1 MWKYNYTYS
10 SSLCHHGILGQKWGK
25 RNGPPYPLGSSKHSA
40 AERKAG
46 WRKSLSNNKNES
58 KTLTSNGKKEYNKNK
73 DEKKEFHLTDKQKK
87 AIKIGAAVAV
97 TALAAYGTYRLA
109 KSGKLNEIALI
120 GKNKVNSMLAGN
132 AEDVVNSA
140 NGNVKRLAHNE
151 PLSDV
156 LKNTNPLR
164 GTRAGENNCSVCGIT
179 AFLRMH
185 GYDVTA
191 KGTGGE
197 KQNLGGLVETCFKNV
212 KVLDGSATK
221 FGRSRNDA
229 AEMLLKRYGQNAE
242 GVCNIQWKGRP
253 DGHVFNWKIK
263 DGVVSFFDAQNG
275 WDDAT
280 VSNSFWGKIDPQG
293 FLQLARLDNAEIN
306 LDAIKA
312 FVN

>member
-1 MWKYNYTYS
+1 MNS
-10 SSLCHHGILGQKWGK
+10 
-25 RNGPPYPLGSSKHSA
+25 N
-40 AERKAG
+40 
-46 WRKSLSNNKNES
+46 RKSLSNNKNES

-132 AEDVVNSA
+132 ADDVVNSA
-140 NGNVKRLAHNE
+140 KGNVKRLAHNE

-164 GTRAGENNCSVCGIT
+164 GTDNGKNNCSVCGIT